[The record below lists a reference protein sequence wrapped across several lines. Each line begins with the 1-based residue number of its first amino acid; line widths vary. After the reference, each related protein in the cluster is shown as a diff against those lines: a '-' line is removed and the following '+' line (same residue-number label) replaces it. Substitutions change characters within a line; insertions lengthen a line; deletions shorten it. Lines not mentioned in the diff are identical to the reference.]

1 MRILSGIQPSGTI
14 HLGNYFGMI
23 KPLLGFQDKGEVF
36 AFLADYHSMTSLFD
50 AKERQK
56 SIMES
61 ATTLLAC
68 GIDTRKTIFFQQSSV
83 PEVTELAW
91 ILSTVTP
98 MGLLERCHSFKDK
111 TSKGIPVNHG
121 LLSYPVLM
129 AADILLYKSELVPVG
144 KDQIQHLEV
153 TRDIATH
160 FNQKYGE
167 YFPLPKPFVQDSV
180 AVVPGLD
187 GQKMS
192 KSYGNTID
200 LFADPKVTTKQV
212 MSIVMDSRPLHEPK
226 PDAANNTAV
235 QLLRLIDPIA
245 GAEAQAG
252 LEAGTLGYGQLKQR
266 LAYHVQEHFAA
277 LRTEHEYL
285 TNHQDYVRCQMAYGG
300 LAAQLIARRTIEDV
314 KKLVGLVA

>member
-1 MRILSGIQPSGTI
+1 M
-14 HLGNYFGMI
+14 GNYFGMI
-23 KPLLGFQDKGEVF
+23 KPLVGFQDKGEVF

-50 AKERQK
+50 AKERQDL
-56 SIMES
+56 IMKS
-61 ATTLLAC
+61 ATVLLAC
-68 GIDTRKTIFFQQSSV
+68 GINTNKTVFFQQSSV

-129 AADILLYKSELVPVG
+129 AADILIYKSELIPVG

-160 FNQKYGE
+160 FNQKYGD

-187 GQKMS
+187 GQKMA
-192 KSYGNTID
+192 KSHGNSVD
-200 LFADPKVTTKQV
+200 LFVDPKVSAKQI
-212 MSIVMDSRPLHEPK
+212 MSIVMDSRPIYEPK
-226 PDAANNTAV
+226 PDAANNIAV
-235 QLLRLIDPIA
+235 QLLKIIDPALGA
-245 GAEAQAG
+245 GAQAN
-252 LEAGTLGYGQLKQR
+252 LENGTLGYGQLKKT
-266 LAYHVQEHFAA
+266 LAERFEEYFSV
-277 LRTEHEYL
+277 LKTEYDYL
-285 TNHQDYVRCQMAYGG
+285 SNHQDYVRCQLIHGG
-300 LAAQLIARRTIEDV
+300 LAAQKVASQTMEDV
-314 KKLVGLVA
+314 KKMVGLTV

>member
-23 KPLLGFQDKGEVF
+23 KPLMSFQDKGEVF

-68 GIDTRKTIFFQQSSV
+68 GIDTNKTVFFQQSAV

-98 MGLLERCHSFKDK
+98 MGLLERCHSYKDK
-111 TSKGIPVNHG
+111 TSKGIPTNHG

-144 KDQIQHLEV
+144 KDQVQHLEV

-192 KSYGNTID
+192 KSHGNTVD
-200 LFADPKVTTKQV
+200 LFADPRVSTKQI
-212 MSIVMDSRPLHEPK
+212 MSIVMDSRPVYEPK
-226 PDAANNTAV
+226 PDAANNVAI
-235 QLLRLIDPIA
+235 QLLKLIDPAVGA
-245 GAEAQAG
+245 GAQAN
-252 LEAGTLGYGQLKQR
+252 LENGTLGYGQLKKT
-266 LAYHVQEHFAA
+266 LAERFQEYFSVF
-277 LRTEHEYL
+277 RTEYEYL
-285 TNHQDYVRCQMAYGG
+285 TNHQDYVRCQLAYGG
-300 LAAQLIARRTIEDV
+300 LAAERIARQTIEDV
-314 KKLVGLVA
+314 KKLVGLV